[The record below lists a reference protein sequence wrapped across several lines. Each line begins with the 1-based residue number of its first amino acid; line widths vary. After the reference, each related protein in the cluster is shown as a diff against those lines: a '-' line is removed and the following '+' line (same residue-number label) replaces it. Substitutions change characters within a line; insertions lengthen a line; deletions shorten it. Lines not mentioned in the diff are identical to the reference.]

1 MLDLQVANP
10 TSNKENLPPTHN
22 PQRKRLTLQLNQM
35 PLTTKR
41 GMWTNEALKVAMDV
55 VKRGA
60 HSLRKASKLWN
71 IPMNSF
77 FYYMNGKT
85 KSKKMG
91 LGSVLTKK
99 EDALVIAWTLAMQEW
114 GLSISLQQL

>member
-1 MLDLQVANP
+1 M
-10 TSNKENLPPTHN
+10 
-22 PQRKRLTLQLNQM
+22 R
-35 PLTTKR
+35 LTTKR

-85 KSKKMG
+85 ISKKMG

-99 EDALVIAWTLAMQEW
+99 KGALVIAWTLAMQEW